1 MKKFRVKEST
11 FFFFFLPFFSLFRNF
26 SSQRGGNSS
35 STRKLNL
42 ATIHPVH
49 SFPPPPLSAMDAVP
63 PTTKNF
69 TLKESGIL
77 VGTSMIIGV
86 SLCVPSFAMETD
98 RFERKRD
105 LTFGACS
112 SPLRQ
117 WNSLVILQSTV
128 SISLILF
135 FFTIYISLRKIWK
148 KKTRTSFST
157 SSKKVAKNLD
167 NEEQGFSRRRRYIW
181 NLNLIHRSVGD
192 ASIWEGR
199 RCAQLSTNHRIC
211 CCGFR
216 NTRPSSSSW

>member
-11 FFFFFLPFFSLFRNF
+11 FFFFFLPFFSFFRNF

-63 PTTKNF
+63 PTTKNS

-98 RFERKRD
+98 RFERWKRD

-135 FFTIYISLRKIWK
+135 FLRYTFLFARFEK
-148 KKTRTSFST
+148 KNTYVLFHFLKK
-157 SSKKVAKNLD
+157 SSK
-167 NEEQGFSRRRRYIW
+167 EFRQRR
-181 NLNLIHRSVGD
+181 
-192 ASIWEGR
+192 
-199 RCAQLSTNHRIC
+199 
-211 CCGFR
+211 
-216 NTRPSSSSW
+216 TRFL